1 MPEPPSPQEKRSHSA
16 GEAPDETRA
25 TGDEKAEADRAKQ
38 AQAQAQAQELG
49 LWRLAGLGTELTGT
63 VIVFVAVGWFL
74 DSRFGWT
81 PWGMLSFGLLGV
93 AAGMYRF
100 IKEALR

>member
-25 TGDEKAEADRAKQ
+25 TGDEKAEADRAK
-38 AQAQAQAQELG
+38 QAQAQAQELG